1 MLIRR
6 LLLDDSGKSAVTC
19 HRDFNAVAVLHGV
32 GALHVVQGL
41 VTGIFP
47 VFEGCHGEGAA
58 LGQEVE
64 RYFQVAAGAVGD
76 GAKEP
81 SVAFLLGYN
90 LILSGFGSRAREGS
104 AKACR

>member
-1 MLIRR
+1 M
-6 LLLDDSGKSAVTC
+6 
-19 HRDFNAVAVLHGV
+19 
-32 GALHVVQGL
+32 QGL

-90 LILSGFGSRAREGS
+90 LILSGFGGEGDDWFVQGEGE
-104 AKACR
+104 KRIFRLRLRYG